1 MAAACHVTLISLL
14 CVCNAQMPCL
24 RGPARPFFNGGG
36 MVMRP
41 WLETVLK
48 VVVMGATMY
57 SGFTMPKYDVPM
69 GDEGQEGGRGSNPPH
84 RS

>member
-1 MAAACHVTLISLL
+1 
-14 CVCNAQMPCL
+14 
-24 RGPARPFFNGGG
+24 
-36 MVMRP
+36 MRP

>member
-1 MAAACHVTLISLL
+1 
-14 CVCNAQMPCL
+14 
-24 RGPARPFFNGGG
+24 
-36 MVMRP
+36 MRP

-57 SGFTMPKYDVPM
+57 SGMTIPNATCLWGMRGTK
-69 GDEGQEGGRGSNPPH
+69 EGGVLARPN